1 MPILRATLLIC
12 ALLLFTG
19 CAETEPAYAPGPRP
33 VKTMVVEPPQSDVD
47 RSFSGM
53 ARASK
58 DMALSFR
65 VSGVLQ
71 ELPVQMGRRIRAGEL
86 IARLDPMD
94 FELKVMELEAQTEQA
109 RATFTKAKAD
119 YERFQALYSAESV
132 SKSELDQV
140 RAEFE
145 TAQAQ
150 LAAVGKSLE
159 LVRQQLSYA
168 TLTAPMA
175 GTISEVPVENFQTVQ
190 SGQPIAIL
198 STDDDLEFEVGLP
211 DRLIHQ
217 IQPGDP
223 AQVIFDVLP
232 DRPFEA
238 AVSEVG
244 IAPGPVSVFPVKLRL
259 AEAAPQV
266 RPGMIGMA
274 RFTFSNANT
283 RPFTVVPV
291 EAVFGLPSGEQ
302 AVWLVKPES
311 DANSG
316 TISGTVHRHPV
327 IPGRLLPD
335 GLQILDGLLG
345 GETIVIRGAHRLEQ
359 GQEVRLLSNAS

>member
-1 MPILRATLLIC
+1 
-12 ALLLFTG
+12 
-19 CAETEPAYAPGPRP
+19 
-33 VKTMVVEPPQSDVD
+33 MVVEPPQSQVV

-53 ARASK
+53 ARASR

-71 ELPVQMGRRIRAGEL
+71 ELPVQMGRRVRAGEL
-86 IARLDPMD
+86 IARLDPTD
-94 FELKVMELEAQTEQA
+94 FELKVMELEAQAEQA

-119 YERFQALYSAESV
+119 YERFQVLYDAESV

-140 RAEFE
+140 RAGFE

-159 LVRQQLSYA
+159 LVRQQLSY
-168 TLTAPMA
+168 TRLIAPMA
-175 GTISEVPVENFQTVQ
+175 GTISEVPVENFQSVQ
-190 SGQPIAIL
+190 TGQPVAIL

-211 DRLIHQ
+211 DQLIHQ
-217 IQPGDP
+217 VHLGDP

-232 DRPFEA
+232 DRTYDA
-238 AVSEVG
+238 TVSEVG
-244 IAPGPVSVFPVKLRL
+244 ITPGPVSTFPVKLRL
-259 AEAAPQV
+259 AEPASQV

-274 RFTFSNANT
+274 RFSFSHANSQ
-283 RPFTVVPV
+283 PFTAIPV

-302 AVWLVKPES
+302 AVWLVSPGS
-311 DANSG
+311 DSTSG
-316 TISGTVHRHPV
+316 TISGTNSGTVRRQPV
-327 IPGRLLPD
+327 ITGRLLPD

-345 GETIVIRGAHRLEQ
+345 GEIIVIRGVHRLEE
-359 GQEVRLLSNAS
+359 GQKVRLPQNAS